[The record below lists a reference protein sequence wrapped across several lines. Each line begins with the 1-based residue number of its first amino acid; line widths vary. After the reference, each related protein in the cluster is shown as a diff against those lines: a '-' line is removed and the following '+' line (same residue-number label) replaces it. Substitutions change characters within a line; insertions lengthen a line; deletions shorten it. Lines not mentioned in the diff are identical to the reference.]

1 MAKKFMGKFLNILG
15 FEDQET
21 GEFEPQRDEPAPYG
35 GAAGRGSAQP
45 SWQQQ
50 RPPVRRR
57 IDDPPQN
64 TGPVGSSR
72 RFDEGAAGMAR
83 RYDEPPGAVRRYDE
97 SRVVPMSAQGPQQ
110 PSAGMRMVVY
120 QPQSYDDTQ
129 RIIDDLKSGRPVI
142 ANLEDLNVDIAQRV
156 LDFLSG
162 AVYGLDGTIRK
173 ISRGIFLL
181 APPHVDISGNAL
193 GSLTSDL
200 RAGRGS
206 YFNLPRRP
214 E

>member
-15 FEDQET
+15 FEDQEA
-21 GEFEPQRDEPAPYG
+21 EEAEQQPQREEPAPYG
-35 GAAGRGSAQP
+35 AQQGRSSAAY
-45 SWQQQ
+45 Q

-57 IDDPPQN
+57 IDE
-64 TGPVGSSR
+64 TGSVPTS
-72 RFDEGAAGMAR
+72 
-83 RYDEPPGAVRRYDE
+83 AVRRAEE
-97 SRVVPMSAQGPQQ
+97 SRVVPMGMNNAQQ
-110 PSAGMRMVVY
+110 SNAGMRMVVY

-142 ANLEDLNVDIAQRV
+142 ANLEDLNVEIAQRV

-162 AVYGLDGTIRK
+162 AVYGVDGSIRK
-173 ISRGIFLL
+173 VSRGIFLL

-193 GSLTSDL
+193 GNLTNDL
-200 RAGRGS
+200 RSGRSS

>member
-1 MAKKFMGKFLNILG
+1 MAKKFMGRFMKMLG
-15 FEDQET
+15 FEDQDPGQDDPKREDT
-21 GEFEPQRDEPAPYG
+21 APYA
-35 GAAGRGSAQP
+35 GAQARSSQQQ
-45 SWQQQ
+45 SWQK
-50 RPPVRRR
+50 PPVRRR
-57 IDDPPQN
+57 IDELPPQAAQQP
-64 TGPVGSSR
+64 GSR
-72 RFDEGAAGMAR
+72 RFDENRVLPLASQGA
-83 RYDEPPGAVRRYDE
+83 
-97 SRVVPMSAQGPQQ
+97 
-110 PSAGMRMVVY
+110 PSPAAGMRMVVY

-162 AVYGLDGTIRK
+162 AIYGLDGSIRK

-193 GSLTSDL
+193 GNLTSEL

>member
-21 GEFEPQRDEPAPYG
+21 GEFEPQREEPSQYTGP
-35 GAAGRGSAQP
+35 QP
-45 SWQQQ
+45 RVNASPSYQ

-57 IDDPPQN
+57 I
-64 TGPVGSSR
+64 
-72 RFDEGAAGMAR
+72 E
-83 RYDEPPGAVRRYDE
+83 EPPAPAQSYTRRAE
-97 SRVVPMSAQGPQQ
+97 EGRVVPMSASGIS
-110 PSAGMRMVVY
+110 PSQSAAGMRMVVY

-162 AVYGLDGTIRK
+162 AVYGLDGSIRK
-173 ISRGIFLL
+173 VSRGIFLL

-193 GSLTSDL
+193 GNLTSDL
-200 RAGRGS
+200 RSGRSS

>member
-15 FEDQET
+15 FEDQEA
-21 GEFEPQRDEPAPYG
+21 EEAEQQPMREEPASYGAPQSRSAAPAPY
-35 GAAGRGSAQP
+35 
-45 SWQQQ
+45 Q

-57 IDDPPQN
+57 IDE
-64 TGPVGSSR
+64 TGSIPTS
-72 RFDEGAAGMAR
+72 
-83 RYDEPPGAVRRYDE
+83 AVRRAEE
-97 SRVVPMSAQGPQQ
+97 SRVVPMGMNSAQQAN
-110 PSAGMRMVVY
+110 AGMRMVVY

-142 ANLEDLNVDIAQRV
+142 ANLEDLNVEIAQRV

-162 AVYGLDGTIRK
+162 AVYGVDGSIRK
-173 ISRGIFLL
+173 VSRGIFLL

-193 GSLTSDL
+193 GNLTNDL
-200 RAGRGS
+200 RSGRSS
-206 YFNLPRRP
+206 YFSLPRRP

>member
-1 MAKKFMGKFLNILG
+1 MANKKFMGKFLNILG

-21 GEFEPQRDEPAPYG
+21 GEIEPPREEPAPY
-35 GAAGRGSAQP
+35 AGSQSRNTAS
-45 SWQQQ
+45 SNQ

-57 IDDPPQN
+57 IDEPSVSPQ
-64 TGPVGSSR
+64 PY
-72 RFDEGAAGMAR
+72 AR
-83 RYDEPPGAVRRYDE
+83 RADE
-97 SRVVPMSAQGPQQ
+97 SRVVPMGGQSASQ
-110 PSAGMRMVVY
+110 SAAGMRMVVY

-162 AVYGLDGTIRK
+162 AVYGLDGSIRK
-173 ISRGIFLL
+173 VSRGIFLL

-193 GSLTSDL
+193 GNLTSDL

>member
-21 GEFEPQRDEPAPYG
+21 EEMEPLREEPAPYG
-35 GAAGRGSAQP
+35 GVPVRNAAGY
-45 SWQQQ
+45 Q

-57 IDDPPQN
+57 MDDPPVSQQ
-64 TGPVGSSR
+64 TGPIPTSRRTEDSRITPMGGSS
-72 RFDEGAAGMAR
+72 G
-83 RYDEPPGAVRRYDE
+83 
-97 SRVVPMSAQGPQQ
+97 SAN
-110 PSAGMRMVVY
+110 SAAGMRMVVY

-162 AVYGLDGTIRK
+162 AIYGLDGSIRK
-173 ISRGIFLL
+173 VSRGIFLL

-200 RAGRGS
+200 RSGRGS

>member
-1 MAKKFMGKFLNILG
+1 MGRFLNILG
-15 FEDQET
+15 FEDQENT
-21 GEFEPQRDEPAPYG
+21 GEVEPQRDEPVPYG
-35 GAAGRGSAQP
+35 SQSRGAQP
-45 SWQQQ
+45 PPSWQQQQ

-57 IDDPPQN
+57 LDDVSQQTQPQPPL
-64 TGPVGSSR
+64 SR
-72 RFDEGAAGMAR
+72 RFDEN
-83 RYDEPPGAVRRYDE
+83 
-97 SRVVPMSAQGPQQ
+97 RVVPMSQQGGAQ
-110 PSAGMRMVVY
+110 SAAGMRMVVY

-129 RIIDDLKSGRPVI
+129 RIIDDLKGGRPVI

-162 AVYGLDGTIRK
+162 AVYGVDGSIRK

-193 GSLTSDL
+193 GNLTSDL
-200 RAGRGS
+200 RSSRGS

>member
-1 MAKKFMGKFLNILG
+1 MAKKFMGRFLNILG
-15 FEDQET
+15 FEDQAT
-21 GEFEPQRDEPAPYG
+21 GEYEPQRDEPAPYG
-35 GAAGRGSAQP
+35 APPGRRDMPQAQQPQP
-45 SWQQQ
+45 SSWQPQ

-57 IDDPPQN
+57 IDDMPPPQQ
-64 TGPVGSSR
+64 TQPAPMAR
-72 RFDEGAAGMAR
+72 RFDE
-83 RYDEPPGAVRRYDE
+83 
-97 SRVVPMSAQGPQQ
+97 SRVLPMGGGQIGGQA
-110 PSAGMRMVVY
+110 SAGMRMVVY

-162 AVYGLDGTIRK
+162 AVYGLDGSIRK

-200 RAGRGS
+200 RSSRGS

>member
-1 MAKKFMGKFLNILG
+1 VLPISS
-15 FEDQET
+15 Q
-21 GEFEPQRDEPAPYG
+21 G
-35 GAAGRGSAQP
+35 GGGL
-45 SWQQQ
+45 
-50 RPPVRRR
+50 
-57 IDDPPQN
+57 
-64 TGPVGSSR
+64 
-72 RFDEGAAGMAR
+72 
-83 RYDEPPGAVRRYDE
+83 
-97 SRVVPMSAQGPQQ
+97 Q

-162 AVYGLDGTIRK
+162 AVYGLDGSIRK
-173 ISRGIFLL
+173 VSRGIFLL

-193 GSLTSDL
+193 GNLTSDL
-200 RAGRGS
+200 RSSRGS
-206 YFNLPRRP
+206 YFNMPRRP

>member
-21 GEFEPQRDEPAPYG
+21 GEIEPQREDPAPY
-35 GAAGRGSAQP
+35 AG
-45 SWQQQ
+45 QQARNTAPVTQ

-57 IDDPPQN
+57 IEDQPAPAAPQPY
-64 TGPVGSSR
+64 TR
-72 RFDEGAAGMAR
+72 RADEG
-83 RYDEPPGAVRRYDE
+83 
-97 SRVVPMSAQGPQQ
+97 RVVSMGAQSMSQQ
-110 PSAGMRMVVY
+110 QSAAGMRMVVY

-162 AVYGLDGTIRK
+162 AVYGLDGSIRK
-173 ISRGIFLL
+173 VSRGIFLL

-193 GSLTSDL
+193 GNLTNDL

>member
-21 GEFEPQRDEPAPYG
+21 GEIEPQREEPAPYSG
-35 GAAGRGSAQP
+35 QQARSAAPAYQK
-45 SWQQQ
+45 
-50 RPPVRRR
+50 PPVRRR
-57 IDDPPQN
+57 I
-64 TGPVGSSR
+64 
-72 RFDEGAAGMAR
+72 E
-83 RYDEPPGAVRRYDE
+83 EPGATTGYTRRIEDTN
-97 SRVVPMSAQGPQQ
+97 RIVPMGGSGMSQAQSA
-110 PSAGMRMVVY
+110 AGMRMVVY

-162 AVYGLDGTIRK
+162 AIYGLDGSIRK
-173 ISRGIFLL
+173 VSRGIFLL

-193 GSLTSDL
+193 GNLTSDL

>member
-21 GEFEPQRDEPAPYG
+21 GEMEPQRDEPQGPYG
-35 GAAGRGSAQP
+35 GIPTRNAAGSGSG
-45 SWQQQ
+45 SNYQ
-50 RPPVRRR
+50 RPPTRRR
-57 IDDPPQN
+57 MDEQGMSQQ
-64 TGPVGSSR
+64 TGPIPTSR
-72 RFDEGAAGMAR
+72 RSDEG
-83 RYDEPPGAVRRYDE
+83 
-97 SRVVPMSAQGPQQ
+97 RVVPMSSSSSSNN
-110 PSAGMRMVVY
+110 SAAAGIRMVVY

-162 AVYGLDGTIRK
+162 AVYGIDGSIRK
-173 ISRGIFLL
+173 VSRGIFLL

>member
-15 FEDQET
+15 FEDQGAEEPPVQEKEDT
-21 GEFEPQRDEPAPYG
+21 GSFGVAT
-35 GAAGRGSAQP
+35 GRGAP
-45 SWQQQ
+45 SYQ
-50 RPPVRRR
+50 RPVRRR
-57 IDDPPQN
+57 IDEPASQP
-64 TGPVGSSR
+64 SLYASR
-72 RFDEGAAGMAR
+72 HADEG
-83 RYDEPPGAVRRYDE
+83 
-97 SRVVPMSAQGPQQ
+97 RVVPIGGGSQAMAQQA
-110 PSAGMRMVVY
+110 SGMRMVVY

-162 AVYGLDGTIRK
+162 AVYGVDGSIRK

-193 GSLTSDL
+193 GNLTSDL
-200 RAGRGS
+200 RSGRGS
-206 YFNLPRRP
+206 YFSMPRRP

>member
-1 MAKKFMGKFLNILG
+1 MGRFLNILG
-15 FEDQET
+15 FEDHET
-21 GEFEPQRDEPAPYG
+21 GEAEPQREEPAPYG
-35 GAAGRGSAQP
+35 SQGRGSPQP
-45 SWQQQ
+45 SWQ

-57 IDDPPQN
+57 IDELPQQAQQ
-64 TGPVGSSR
+64 PASR
-72 RFDEGAAGMAR
+72 RF
-83 RYDEPPGAVRRYDE
+83 DE
-97 SRVVPMSAQGPQQ
+97 SRVVPLSAQGAPQ
-110 PSAGMRMVVY
+110 PAAGMRMVVY

-162 AVYGLDGTIRK
+162 AVYGLDGSIRK

-193 GSLTSDL
+193 GNLTSDL

>member
-1 MAKKFMGKFLNILG
+1 MAKKFMGKFLTILG
-15 FEDQET
+15 FEDQE
-21 GEFEPQRDEPAPYG
+21 GEQASLPENEEPTPYTSSQSR
-35 GAAGRGSAQP
+35 AASSGY
-45 SWQQQ
+45 Q
-50 RPPVRRR
+50 RPQTRRR
-57 IDDPPQN
+57 IDEAPQMQ
-64 TGPVGSSR
+64 TGPVPITR
-72 RFDEGAAGMAR
+72 RMDEN
-83 RYDEPPGAVRRYDE
+83 
-97 SRVVPMSAQGPQQ
+97 RVVPMAGAQSAA
-110 PSAGMRMVVY
+110 AGMRMVVY

-162 AVYGLDGTIRK
+162 AVYGVDGSIRK

-193 GSLTSDL
+193 GNLTSDL
-200 RAGRGS
+200 HSGRGS